1 MTSAG
6 PTPENEGIDPELQAA
21 VESAFEE
28 VPDGVREGLAQG
40 SPEGAAGQADAA
52 SDEATGEDPLA
63 QAQAQAAQA
72 ADDLARARADL
83 YNLQQEYQGFVRR
96 SREGAASHRDA
107 GAAGVV
113 EALIPVLD
121 EIELA
126 RQHGV
131 LTGTGLELDVLDVQ
145 RPVQGLISHTVRV
158 TSGELAVGDRVL
170 GSVALPHG
178 GFAQEALMDVAQTFP
193 APAGLDDAHA
203 AALYI
208 GYQTT
213 WFALHRRAAIQPGEW
228 LLVHAASGGVGS
240 SAVQLGKAAGAT
252 VIATAGCAHKAEV
265 CRELGADIVMH
276 AATKILNGHTD
287 VVAGALLGLLSRGA
301 GVAQALVWAKY
312 VHAAAGDTLAMRF
325 GRVGYLAGELPS
337 ELPLVLR
344 TLRGD

>member
-107 GAAGVV
+107 GAA
-113 EALIPVLD
+113 VLA

-126 RQHGV
+126 RQHGD
-131 LTGTGLELDVLDVQ
+131 LTGTFETTAGKLESILTEKYSLE
-145 RPVQGLISHTVRV
+145 RFG
-158 TSGELAVGDRVL
+158 AVGEVFDPTL
-170 GSVALPHG
+170 H
-178 GFAQEALMDVAQTFP
+178 EALMATESSEVTEP
-193 APAGLDDAHA
+193 TIA
-203 AALYI
+203 AVLQP
-208 GYQTT
+208 GYR
-213 WFALHRRAAIQPGEW
+213 LGERVVRAAR
-228 LLVHAASGGVGS
+228 
-240 SAVQLGKAAGAT
+240 VQ
-252 VIATAGCAHKAEV
+252 
-265 CRELGADIVMH
+265 
-276 AATKILNGHTD
+276 
-287 VVAGALLGLLSRGA
+287 VANPA
-301 GVAQALVWAKY
+301 
-312 VHAAAGDTLAMRF
+312 
-325 GRVGYLAGELPS
+325 
-337 ELPLVLR
+337 
-344 TLRGD
+344 